1 MDMLVDFRKAFQT
14 LTANPRGPFPWQ
26 ESLFEKFLK
35 GQTPTSCCL
44 PTGMGKTSIVAL
56 WLIALGYRADV
67 PRRLAYVVNRRT
79 VVDQTTNEVERIRE
93 NLSKLKLPGLDTLAV
108 STLRGQ
114 FADNREWSAD
124 PSRPAV
130 IVGTV
135 DMIGSRLLFSGYGVG
150 FKAKPLHAGFLGQDA
165 LIVHD
170 EAHLEPAFQK
180 LLEGIVEEQTRCKD
194 FAPLRVMELTATSR
208 SANGASR
215 FELTAEEKNPQEVI
229 PEPTETEPSIH
240 TVWRRLKARKELVL
254 TPADIEKDVPGR
266 IASIAEGYKD
276 EGASILVF
284 VRSLEALAAVQKELV
299 KTKRPV
305 VLLTGTIRGKER
317 DDLVEKGDFKRFLKG
332 AGQGETVYLVC
343 TSAGEVGIDISA
355 DHMVCD
361 LSTFESMAQ
370 RFGRVNRYGM
380 RTNTRIDVVYPSSFD
395 DRDPLSPA
403 RSATLEILQ
412 RLNGDASPQS
422 LGELREIP
430 AEKVETAFSPPPV
443 IPPTTDFLFD
453 AWALTSIRGPMPGRP
468 AVEPYLHGIAEWE
481 PPETHIAWREEV
493 GVITGDLLDLYPP
506 EDLLDDY
513 PLLPRELL
521 RDRSERVFKQLEALA
536 ERYPDSPAWVV
547 DERDNLRPTTLGRL
561 TEKEQKSAIEN
572 KTILLPPRVGGLR
585 EGMLDGN
592 SDQADDA
599 ADVAGRRQ
607 RVWDDEPIPK
617 GLRIVRTIDT
627 KPEADD
633 SEEGVERRRFW
644 HWCDQPR
651 EGGRAANKPITLA
664 EHVGHVVECAKQI
677 VAGLGLP
684 EEIAEAVIAAAKLHD
699 QGKRR
704 EQFQLVLG
712 NRQYPQV
719 VLGKSNGRAAARL
732 SEPFRHEFASVLDAQ
747 TDPEFAKLG
756 AEMQDLV
763 LHLIAAHHGRG
774 RPHFDPEE
782 AFDPERPSEHA
793 EKLSLETPRRF
804 ARLQRRYGRWGL
816 AYLESLLR
824 AADWAASAA
833 EGIA

>member
-1 MDMLVDFRKAFQT
+1 MDMLVDFRKAFAT
-14 LTANPRGPFPWQ
+14 LTANPGGPFPWQ
-26 ESLFEKFLK
+26 ESLFQKFLK
-35 GQTPTSCCL
+35 GQIPTSCCL

-56 WLIALGYRADV
+56 WLIALGYRAEV
-67 PRRLAYVVNRRT
+67 PRRLVYVVNRRT

-93 NLSKLKLPGLDTLAV
+93 NLSKLTLPGLDALAV

-240 TVWRRLKARKELVL
+240 TVWRRLKASKELVL
-254 TPADIEKDVPGR
+254 TPAEDEKGVPGR

-276 EGASILVF
+276 QRASMLVF

-305 VLLTGTIRGKER
+305 VPLTGTMRGKER
-317 DDLVEKGDFKRFLKG
+317 DELVEKEDFKRFLKD
-332 AGQGETVYLVC
+332 AGGGETVYLVC

-395 DRDPLSPA
+395 DRDPLSRA
-403 RSATLEILQ
+403 RKATLEILQ
-412 RLNGDASPQS
+412 QLNDASPQA
-422 LGELREIP
+422 LGELR
-430 AEKVETAFSPPPV
+430 AEKVEKAFSPPPV
-443 IPPTTDFLFD
+443 IPPTTDILFD

-468 AVEPYLHGIAEWE
+468 GVEPYLHGIAEWE

-521 RDRSERVFKQLEALA
+521 RDRSDRVFKQLEALA

-547 DERDNLRPTTLGRL
+547 DERDNLRRTTLGRL
-561 TEKEQKSAIEN
+561 AEKKQRSAIEN
-572 KTILLPPRVGGLR
+572 KTILLPPSVGGLK
-585 EGMLDGN
+585 EGMLDGK
-592 SDQADDA
+592 SDQADDV

-607 RVWDDEPIPK
+607 RVWDDESIPD

-627 KPEADD
+627 RPDADE
-633 SEEGVERRRFW
+633 SEESEHGRRFW
-644 HWCDQPR
+644 HCCDQPR
-651 EGGRAANKPITLA
+651 EGGRAANRPITWA
-664 EHVGHVVECAKQI
+664 VHVGHVVEYAKQI
-677 VAGLGLP
+677 VAALPLP
-684 EEIAEAVIAAAKLHD
+684 EEIASAVIAAARLHD
-699 QGKRR
+699 HGKKR
-704 EQFQLVLG
+704 EPFQLALG
-712 NRQYPQV
+712 NRDYPDV
-719 VLGKSNGRAAARL
+719 ALAKSNGRAAARL
-732 SEPFRHEFASVLDAQ
+732 PEPFRHEFASVLDAQ
-747 TDPEFAKLG
+747 TDPELGKLG

-763 LHLIAAHHGRG
+763 LHLIAAHHGRA
-774 RPHFDPEE
+774 RPHFSPEE
-782 AFDPERPSEHA
+782 AFDPERPSEDA

-824 AADWAASAA
+824 AADWAASAEEA
-833 EGIA
+833 KAGR